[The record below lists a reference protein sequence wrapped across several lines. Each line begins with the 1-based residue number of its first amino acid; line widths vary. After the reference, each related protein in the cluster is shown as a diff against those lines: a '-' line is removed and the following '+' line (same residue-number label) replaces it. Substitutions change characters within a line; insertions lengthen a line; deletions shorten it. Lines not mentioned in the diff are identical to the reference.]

1 MLNYLF
7 FFIFF
12 YNISI
17 FFVIYNIIKFI
28 IKFIYYC
35 TFNSDGEKFYRTE
48 DLETVRERWL
58 EKRPGYIDVGRLHII
73 IVEGK

>member
-7 FFIFF
+7 FFIIFD
-12 YNISI
+12 ISI
-17 FFVIYNIIKFI
+17 FFLYIIFFI
-28 IKFIYYC
+28 PKFIYYC

-58 EKRPGYIDVGRLHII
+58 EKRPGYIDVGSLNIT